1 MSINAKYYEAA
12 QAALE
17 KRRMNN
23 KLMQDMRRRE
33 VFQKIPEYATLETKL
48 ADTMA
53 QVIPIIAAR
62 GSDTHEKMQRL
73 MQENLATQKQMGDLL
88 EKNGFGRDYLDPIYT
103 CPACCDKGIKDG
115 KWCECFNKLVYNAA
129 TKDINDQS
137 PMKLSSFS
145 SFRLDLYPETIEQ
158 EYGMS
163 AREIMRRNY
172 NECMNFAEKFT
183 GKGRGIVMLGATGLG
198 KTHLSLAIASRV
210 IERGFSAVYVSV
222 PEILRTLDREQFKKT
237 DENTMSL
244 VTGCDLLILDDLG
257 AEASSERNI
266 SMVYELINSRINRLL
281 PIIINTNLTLAE
293 LKARYSDR
301 LFSRIVSM
309 DVLMFC
315 GTDNRLKLK

>member
-33 VFQKIPEYATLETKL
+33 VFQKIPEYAALETKL

-62 GSDTHEKMQRL
+62 SSDTHEKMQRL
-73 MQENLATQKQMGDLL
+73 MQDNLATQKQMGDLL
-88 EKNGFGRDYLDPIYT
+88 EKNGFRRDYLDPIYT
-103 CPACCDKGIKDG
+103 CPACCDRGIKDG

-222 PEILRTLDREQFKKT
+222 PEILRTLDREQFRKT

-266 SMVYELINSRINRLL
+266 SMVYELINSRINRQL
-281 PIIINTNLTLAE
+281 PIIINTNLSLAE

>member
-17 KRRMNN
+17 SRRMEN
-23 KLMQDMRRRE
+23 KLAQDRRRRE
-33 VFQKIPEYATLETKL
+33 IFLKIPEYTELETKL
-48 ADTMA
+48 ADTMT
-53 QVIPIIAAR
+53 QVIPIIMAR
-62 GSDTHEKMQRL
+62 SSDTNEKMEQVK
-73 MQENLATQKQMGDLL
+73 QENLAIQKRMGDLL
-88 EKNGFGRDYLDPIYT
+88 EQNGFGRDYLAPIYT
-103 CPACCDKGIKDG
+103 CPICCDKGIKDG

-137 PMKLSSFS
+137 PMKLCSFS
-145 SFRLDLYPETIEQ
+145 SFRLDLYPETVVP

-163 AREIMRRNY
+163 AREIMQRNY
-172 NECMNFAEKFT
+172 DSCVSFAEKFS
-183 GKGRGIVMLGATGLG
+183 GKGRGMVMLGATGLG

-210 IERGFSAVYVSV
+210 IERGFSAVYVST
-222 PEILRTLDREQFKKT
+222 PEILRTLDREQFRKT

-257 AEASSERNI
+257 AEANSERNV

-281 PIIINTNLTLAE
+281 PIIINTNLTLNE
-293 LKARYSDR
+293 MKSRYGDR
-301 LFSRIVSM
+301 LFSRIISM
-309 DVLMFC
+309 DVLMFF